1 MLELAALVVFPPL
14 SKLASF
20 PLGFHP
26 WLHQNLPDHVP
37 KAWDSRTLPS
47 LWSLYPPTWAGL
59 GSWSDFRE
67 GNLDVVCPRHGS
79 AGNSQLQLC
88 HPPRWHC
95 PLGAAQGRSPTA
107 STKDLLEMHVE
118 LTQVLPGLVGA
129 AWCLPAPQPSL
140 RCGWGCAQSGAGGR
154 EDHRNTKFLQEMG

>member
-1 MLELAALVVFPPL
+1 MLELAALVVFPL
-14 SKLASF
+14 LTRLASF

-79 AGNSQLQLC
+79 ASNSQLQLC

-95 PLGAAQGRSPTA
+95 PLGAAQGRSLTA
-107 STKDLLEMHVE
+107 GTKDLLEMHVE
-118 LTQVLPGLVGA
+118 LTQVLSGLVGA